1 MCTHWWLTFTWISC
15 CCCWPIL
22 LLKIFPPSVHFLIS
36 TFFFFMEL
44 VYVPVSNYFFA
55 LTNFMMCQTTICDN
69 SFHRPTLLRPYLW
82 RRLIKRTNGAGFKK
96 IWLWYFLHWNS
107 ERPSI
112 HNLHNYDL
120 FVGTEYFLC
129 IMQTINWG
137 DEVMNRVSPNIQ
149 CAMVPLCTPK
159 CLVME
164 LF

>member
-15 CCCWPIL
+15 CCCWPML

-82 RRLIKRTNGAGFKK
+82 RRLIKRTNWRTLELVKTFNTQSPHF
-96 IWLWYFLHWNS
+96 W
-107 ERPSI
+107 
-112 HNLHNYDL
+112 
-120 FVGTEYFLC
+120 FVCRRWVFLC